1 MKTALLI
8 GIERKSHAALK
19 YDMNEIK
26 NLAGSLKIDVTHT
39 LTQSI
44 RQVTPATKIGK
55 GKLEEAKTLHDKERF
70 DYVIFNEELTNTQI
84 RNIEEVLDTAILDK
98 TLLILEIFARR
109 AKTKEAMLQV
119 EVAQLK
125 YLRPRLSA
133 MRDSFS
139 QQQGGIGQ
147 RGPGEKKLELDRRKI
162 DKEITTLQKSLDHIV
177 HVRKTNRI
185 KRRNSPIKNVSIV
198 GYTNAGKSTLMNVLL
213 NHADEE
219 SLKHVNTKD
228 RLFETLETSTRRI
241 KFKDKKPFTLTD
253 TIGFISNLPHE
264 LVESFKATL
273 EEIKEADLLLHVVD
287 FSHPYYMEQ
296 IETTNAVLDELG
308 ASDIETIYVFNKIDL
323 VHSVPPPNFT
333 PSIKVSLKNE
343 ENIDELIS
351 LVHRTLFKD
360 DRTVVFN
367 IPQKEGDIVH
377 MLNEFGEVLDTSYE
391 ENFVKIKARVSKPLR
406 DRLEEYIA

>member
-177 HVRKTNRI
+177 QVRKTNRI

-323 VHSVPPPNFT
+323 IHSVPPPNFT

>member
-44 RQVTPATKIGK
+44 RQVMPATKIGK

-177 HVRKTNRI
+177 QVRKTNRI

-323 VHSVPPPNFT
+323 IHSVPPPNFT

>member
-162 DKEITTLQKSLDHIV
+162 DKEITALQKSLDHIV

-323 VHSVPPPNFT
+323 IHSVPPPNFT

>member
-8 GIERKSHAALK
+8 GIERRSRAALK

-26 NLAGSLKIDVTHT
+26 NLAGSLNIDVTHT

-44 RQVTPATKIGK
+44 KQVSPATKIGK
-55 GKLEEAKTLHDKERF
+55 GKLDEAKALHDNHDF
-70 DYVIFNEELTNTQI
+70 DHVIFNEELTNTQI

-133 MRDSFS
+133 MRESFS

-162 DKEITTLQKSLDHIV
+162 DKEINTLQKSLDHIV

-185 KRRNSPIKNVSIV
+185 KRSNSPIKNVSIV

-219 SLKHVNTKD
+219 FPKHVDIKD

-241 KFKDKKPFTLTD
+241 KFRDKKPFTLTD

-323 VHSVPPPNFT
+323 IHSVPPPNCT

-343 ENIDELIS
+343 ENIDELIN
-351 LVHRTLFKD
+351 LIHKTLFKD

-367 IPQKEGDIVH
+367 IPQKDGDIVH
-377 MLNEFGEVLDTSYE
+377 MLNEYGEVLDTSYE
-391 ENFVKIKARVSKPLR
+391 EDFVKIKARVSKPLR